1 MSPVPSGA
9 DERGSAT
16 PFAVGVIGLLLFL
29 GAALGVVGAV
39 FVAHRTA
46 QSAADLAALAGANA
60 LQVSKDACAA
70 AASTAER
77 NDATLTSCEIADE
90 DVTVTVR
97 VEGPRWLGQPG
108 DPVAMARAGPTVP
121 TGTTG
126 AGH

>member
-1 MSPVPSGA
+1 MSAVRTSRG
-9 DERGSAT
+9 ERGSAA
-16 PFAVGVIGLLLFL
+16 PFAIGVIGLLLFL

-60 LQVSKDACAA
+60 LQISEDACAA
-70 AASTAER
+70 ASAVSER
-77 NDATLTSCEIADE
+77 NDATLESCVTAGE

-108 DPVAMARAGPTVP
+108 DPVAEARAGPAETP
-121 TGTTG
+121 PD
-126 AGH
+126 

>member
-1 MSPVPSGA
+1 MS
-9 DERGSAT
+9 DESGSAA

-60 LQVSKDACAA
+60 LQVSEDPCAA
-70 AASTAER
+70 ASAIADR
-77 NDATLTSCEIADE
+77 NDARLESCEVAGE

-108 DPVAMARAGPTVP
+108 NPVAEARAGPTGSSP
-121 TGTTG
+121 D
-126 AGH
+126 

>member
-1 MSPVPSGA
+1 MSAIRAGQ
-9 DERGSAT
+9 DERGSAA
-16 PFAVGVIGLLLFL
+16 PFAVGAIGLLLFL

-60 LQVSKDACAA
+60 LQISEDACAA
-70 AASTAER
+70 ASAVSAR
-77 NDATLTSCEIADE
+77 NDATLESCEIAGE

-108 DPVAMARAGPTVP
+108 DPVAEARAGPTETP
-121 TGTTG
+121 PD
-126 AGH
+126 